1 MKVIFLKD
9 VKGSGKK
16 GEIKEVS
23 TGHARNYLIPKGLVM
38 EATSSNMKSYENK
51 KKVEAQKVE
60 EDTARAEEIKKVIE
74 SKPLSIEAKAGES
87 GKLFGAITNSEIAD
101 LIKKEHGF
109 DIDKKKVNLTGGIKS
124 VGEYDIT
131 IKLYRSVN
139 AVLKLEIKG

>member
-16 GEIKEVS
+16 GEVKEVS

-51 KKVEAQKVE
+51 KKVEAQKVK
-60 EDTARAEEIKKVIE
+60 EDTAHAEEIKKVIE

-109 DIDKKKVNLTGGIKS
+109 EIDKKKVNLTGGIKS

-131 IKLYRSVN
+131 IKLYRNVS